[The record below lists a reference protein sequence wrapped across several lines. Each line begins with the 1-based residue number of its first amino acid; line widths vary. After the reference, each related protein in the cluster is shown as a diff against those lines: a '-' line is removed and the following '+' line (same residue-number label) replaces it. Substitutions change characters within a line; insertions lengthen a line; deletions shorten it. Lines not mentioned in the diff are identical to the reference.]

1 MNRSTLLGVLGLLW
15 ATGSVAQGPTR
26 VTLAQAQAW
35 ALQNAYAM
43 KYAELDQQVAQRD
56 IKELRA
62 QGLPQLGFSADYNQ
76 FIEIPTQVVPGDA
89 FGFPPYLIEFFGGV
103 SDATGVVLNAPAP
116 DPDGLSELRFGNKHT
131 ANVGIQASQLLF
143 SGSYLVGLQ
152 AARRYAASREEALA
166 RTTDEVLRQVAEAYY
181 LVAAAAY
188 GQAILEETRDAT
200 QRQWLEMGAM
210 KEAGFV
216 DATAVDQ
223 LELAVSELEAG
234 ISNARAQ
241 RQLAL
246 ALLRFQMG
254 LKGTEPLE
262 IAEDLETLWKQG
274 PAGDLLA
281 TPFQWEALPALREM
295 EAQLDLA
302 RLDVKNKQAAALPVV
317 SAFYSNARNAQR
329 TEFDLFQSGGR
340 WFPAELWGIT
350 LSVPLWTSGGGAQRV
365 EKARLQV
372 VRAEMGLSQMQAAAD
387 WEYRSARVALEQA
400 TVALR
405 QRDRAV
411 DLALRINERTEAA
424 FREGVATSFELSQA
438 RNQVIQARGQRT
450 NALLECLNARVR
462 LQAALSAFETSNP

>member
-1 MNRSTLLGVLGLLW
+1 
-15 ATGSVAQGPTR
+15 
-26 VTLAQAQAW
+26 
-35 ALQNAYAM
+35 
-43 KYAELDQQVAQRD
+43 
-56 IKELRA
+56 
-62 QGLPQLGFSADYNQ
+62 
-76 FIEIPTQVVPGDA
+76 
-89 FGFPPYLIEFFGGV
+89 
-103 SDATGVVLNAPAP
+103 
-116 DPDGLSELRFGNKHT
+116 
-131 ANVGIQASQLLF
+131 
-143 SGSYLVGLQ
+143 
-152 AARRYAASREEALA
+152 
-166 RTTDEVLRQVAEAYY
+166 
-181 LVAAAAY
+181 
-188 GQAILEETRDAT
+188 
-200 QRQWLEMGAM
+200 
-210 KEAGFV
+210 
-216 DATAVDQ
+216 
-223 LELAVSELEAG
+223 
-234 ISNARAQ
+234 
-241 RQLAL
+241 
-246 ALLRFQMG
+246 MG

-372 VRAEMGLSQMQAAAD
+372 VRAETGLSQMQAAAD
-387 WEYRSARVALEQA
+387 WEYRSAKVSLEQA